1 MQAFWIAI
9 LLIVPSIAFA
19 QQPPDFSK
27 VEIKVSKVSGNIY
40 MLEGAGGNIAASLGD
55 DGVLIVDTEY
65 SPLADKIQ
73 AALKGIGVTDKAVR
87 FVIDTHYHSD
97 HSDGNAAWA
106 ARGATIISNENLRK
120 RLEDGS
126 SIGNGPGGS
135 IHIQQPAQPK
145 AALPTITFGEALTLH
160 FNDEEIRV
168 MHFPAAH
175 TDGDGVVYFTKNH
188 VVHMGDEFVRYG
200 FPFVDVNAGGSVQGM
215 IAACEKVAAMV
226 PADTK
231 VIPGHG
237 ELATVDD
244 LREYDTMMKETMA
257 AVERAMA
264 KHEPLAQMK
273 SEKILT
279 PWQKY
284 SGAFVSTDAW
294 IETLYNSLNGPASA
308 AAKGD

>member
-1 MQAFWIAI
+1 MRQLWIV
-9 LLIVPSIAFA
+9 LLLLLPSVAFA

-27 VEIKVSKVSGNIY
+27 VQIKVSKVAGNIY
-40 MLEGAGGNIAASLGD
+40 MLQGTGGNIAASLGD

-65 SPLADKIQ
+65 SPLADKIE
-73 AALKGIGVTDKAVR
+73 AALKGIGITDKPVR
-87 FVIDTHYHSD
+87 FAIDTHYHGD

-106 ARGATIISNENLRK
+106 ARGATIIANESLRR
-120 RLEDGS
+120 RLENGS
-126 SIGNGPGGS
+126 SIGNGPGGA
-135 IHIQQPAQPK
+135 IHVQQLAQPK
-145 AALPTITFGEALTLH
+145 AALPTITFSDGLTLH

-200 FPFVDVNAGGSVQGM
+200 FPFVDLNGGGSVRGM
-215 IAACEKVAAMV
+215 IAACEKVAEMV

-237 ELATVDD
+237 ELAGVDD
-244 LREYDTMMKETMA
+244 LRAYTKMMKDTMAVVEKAAAQHETL
-257 AVERAMA
+257 E
-264 KHEPLAQMK
+264 QMK
-273 SEKILT
+273 SEKILAA
-279 PWQKY
+279 WQKY

-294 IETLYNSLNGPASA
+294 IETIYNSLNAPAGA
-308 AAKGD
+308 TAKGN

>member
-1 MQAFWIAI
+1 M
-9 LLIVPSIAFA
+9 AFA

-27 VEIKVSKVSGNIY
+27 VQITVSKVSGNIY
-40 MLEGAGGNIAASLGD
+40 LLQGAGGNIAASLGD

-73 AALKGIGVTDKAVR
+73 AALKAIGLTDKPVR
-87 FVIDTHYHSD
+87 LVIDTHYHSD

-106 ARGATIISNENLRK
+106 ARGAMLISNENLRK

-145 AALPTITFGEALTLH
+145 AALPMITFSEALALH

-215 IAACEKVAAMV
+215 IAANEKVAATL

-237 ELATVDD
+237 DLATLDD
-244 LREYDTMMKETMA
+244 VRAYTKMMKDTLAVVQKAMA
-257 AVERAMA
+257 AQ
-264 KHEPLAQMK
+264 EPLAQMK
-273 SEKILT
+273 GEKILAS
-279 PWQKY
+279 WQKY
-284 SGAFVSTDAW
+284 SGAFVSADAW
-294 IETLYNSLNGPASA
+294 IETIYNSLNGSGGGS
-308 AAKGD
+308 AKGK